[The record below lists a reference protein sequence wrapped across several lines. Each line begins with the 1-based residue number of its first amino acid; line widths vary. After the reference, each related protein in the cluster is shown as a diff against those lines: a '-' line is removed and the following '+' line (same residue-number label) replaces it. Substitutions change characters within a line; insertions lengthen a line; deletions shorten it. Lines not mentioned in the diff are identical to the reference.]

1 MQNKL
6 QVIDKRALSTMAI
19 QLLAIGKTNGWH
31 FQNLGKA
38 PAPVQ
43 SIHMD
48 GWVLIPAEQ
57 DTHPIPD
64 RAQHRIKT
72 VFASGI
78 RPQAW
83 VIIHEAPPLLAAP
96 QQPKASGVF
105 AQMFAL
111 GALGSLLGML
121 VSTVA
126 VVDPIL
132 VAITPEGDWI
142 EIDRWI
148 N

>member
-1 MQNKL
+1 MKNKL
-6 QVIDKRALSTMAI
+6 QVINKRALSAMAI
-19 QLLAIGKTNGWH
+19 QLLGIGKANDWH

-38 PAPVQ
+38 PIPTAP
-43 SIHMD
+43 IHMD
-48 GWVLIPAEQ
+48 GWVIIPAEQ

-64 RAQHRIKT
+64 RAKHRIKT

-83 VIIHEAPPLLAAP
+83 VVIHEAPPLLAAP
-96 QQPKASGVF
+96 QQRKASGVV
-105 AQMFAL
+105 AQLFGL

-121 VSTVA
+121 VATAA

>member
-1 MQNKL
+1 MRNQI
-6 QVIDKRALSTMAI
+6 QVIDQRALSTMAI
-19 QLLAIGKTNGWH
+19 QLLAIGKTNGWN

-38 PAPVQ
+38 PTPVEPV
-43 SIHMD
+43 HLE
-48 GWVLIPAEQ
+48 GWFLIPAEQ

-64 RAQHRIKT
+64 RTQHRIKT

-78 RPQAW
+78 RPEAW
-83 VIIHEAPPLLAAP
+83 VVIHEAPPLLPAP
-96 QQPKASGVF
+96 QQPKPSGIF
-105 AQMFAL
+105 MQLFAL
-111 GALGSLLGML
+111 GALGSVLGML

-132 VAITPEGDWI
+132 VAVTPEGDWI

-148 N
+148 S